1 MVGTDRQSQLTTKS
15 EKQAG
20 DGEAGDVYPAHITY
34 TNRQPATT
42 TYTAVTLISQWRS
55 AEG

>member
-34 TNRQPATT
+34 RNRPPATT
-42 TYTAVTLISQWRS
+42 TYTAVTLLSQWRS
-55 AEG
+55 GEG

>member
-20 DGEAGDVYPAHITY
+20 DGEAGDVYPALHKQIDHLLQQHTQQLLFFL
-34 TNRQPATT
+34 NGDQEK
-42 TYTAVTLISQWRS
+42 VN
-55 AEG
+55 